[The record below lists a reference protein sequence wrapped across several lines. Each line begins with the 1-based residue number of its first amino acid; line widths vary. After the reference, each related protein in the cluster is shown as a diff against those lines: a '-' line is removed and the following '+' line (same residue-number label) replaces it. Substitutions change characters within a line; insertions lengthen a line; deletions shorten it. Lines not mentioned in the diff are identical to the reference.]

1 MRRSENG
8 HPYVGK
14 NSLLGAWRFRRV
26 ICYFLANLQ
35 LIDSC
40 IARSDRDYFVIV
52 ITNWR
57 GYIGLSERLR
67 TKWLYLITNTVPK
80 SGRSR
85 FMIQLLAA
93 DQEVASLATPP
104 FIADVAAAAAVV
116 VALGVVKLG
125 ESGYVEGKPSET
137 ADELV

>member
-1 MRRSENG
+1 
-8 HPYVGK
+8 
-14 NSLLGAWRFRRV
+14 
-26 ICYFLANLQ
+26 
-35 LIDSC
+35 
-40 IARSDRDYFVIV
+40 
-52 ITNWR
+52 
-57 GYIGLSERLR
+57 
-67 TKWLYLITNTVPK
+67 
-80 SGRSR
+80 
-85 FMIQLLAA
+85 MIQLLAA

>member
-1 MRRSENG
+1 MPNMLALSF
-8 HPYVGK
+8 
-14 NSLLGAWRFRRV
+14 LLT
-26 ICYFLANLQ
+26 L
-35 LIDSC
+35 C
-40 IARSDRDYFVIV
+40 IM
-52 ITNWR
+52 TCQH
-57 GYIGLSERLR
+57 SERLR
-67 TKWLYLITNTVPK
+67 IKWLYLITNTVPK

-116 VALGVVKLG
+116 VLGVVKLG
-125 ESGYVEGKPSET
+125 ESGYVEGKPSDT

>member
-1 MRRSENG
+1 MPNMLALSF
-8 HPYVGK
+8 
-14 NSLLGAWRFRRV
+14 LLTL
-26 ICYFLANLQ
+26 CNMTCQ
-35 LIDSC
+35 H
-40 IARSDRDYFVIV
+40 
-52 ITNWR
+52 
-57 GYIGLSERLR
+57 SERLR
-67 TKWLYLITNTVPK
+67 TKWLYPITNTVPK

-125 ESGYVEGKPSET
+125 ESGYVEGKPSDT